1 MRKLYLSAVLISLVI
16 SGIQCSVYES
26 FTNLSRLQFK
36 VGAVDGFQ
44 INGVSISNKS
54 KLSDFN
60 PMDLLSLSSA
70 FAQGSLPASFVLNVD
85 AKNPN
90 DGTGGYKKSDATL
103 QNFKWRL
110 FLDDKET
117 ISGDID
123 QPVAIPGTGDVTTIP
138 IRINLDLIKFF
149 KDRGY
154 ESIINL
160 ALALGGNQ
168 GSSSKITLFATPTVS
183 SPFGNITYPG
193 ELKLVDTQ
201 FSK

>member
-1 MRKLYLSAVLISLVI
+1 MKKSLSIIILFLLVI

-36 VGAVDGFQ
+36 VGQVDGFQ

-60 PMDLLSLSSA
+60 PLDLLNISSS
-70 FAQGSLPASFVLNVD
+70 FAQGTLPASFVLNVE

-90 DGTGGYKKSDATL
+90 DGTGGYPKSDATL
-103 QNFKWRL
+103 QGFKWRL

-117 ISGDID
+117 VSGDID
-123 QPVAIPGTGDVTTIP
+123 KPVTIPGTGEIATIP
-138 IRINLDLIKFF
+138 IRINLDLLKFF
-149 KDRGY
+149 NDKGY

-168 GSSSKITLFATPTVS
+168 GSSSKVSLYATPTVS
-183 SPFGNITYPG
+183 SPFGNIKYPG

>member
-1 MRKLYLSAVLISLVI
+1 MKKYFSIVIILALVI
-16 SGIQCSVYES
+16 GGCSVYQTL
-26 FTNLSRLQFK
+26 TNLSRLQFK
-36 VGAVDGFQ
+36 VGEVDGFN
-44 INGVSISNKS
+44 INGVSISGKS

-60 PMDLLSLSSA
+60 PLDLINLSAA
-70 FAQGSLPASFVLNVD
+70 FAKGTLPASFVLNVE

-90 DGTGGYKKSDATL
+90 DGTGGYQKSDATL

-117 ISGDID
+117 ISGELD
-123 QPVAIPGTGDVTTIP
+123 QPVTVPGTGNVTTIP
-138 IRINLDLIKFF
+138 LRINLDLVKFF
-149 KDRGY
+149 EDRGY
-154 ESIINL
+154 ESIVNL
-160 ALALGGNQ
+160 ALALGGVQ

>member
-1 MRKLYLSAVLISLVI
+1 MKKSLSIIILLLLVLL
-16 SGIQCSVYES
+16 GIQCSVYES

-36 VGAVDGFQ
+36 VGQVDGFQ

-60 PMDLLSLSSA
+60 PLDLLNISSS
-70 FAQGSLPASFVLNVD
+70 FAQGTLPASFVLNVE

-90 DGTGGYKKSDATL
+90 DGTGGYPKSDATL
-103 QNFKWRL
+103 QGFKWRL

-117 ISGDID
+117 VSGDID
-123 QPVAIPGTGDVTTIP
+123 KPVTIPGTGEIATIP
-138 IRINLDLIKFF
+138 IRINLDLLKFF
-149 KDRGY
+149 NDKGY

-168 GSSSKITLFATPTVS
+168 GSSSKVSLYATPTVS
-183 SPFGNITYPG
+183 SPFGNIKYPG

>member
-1 MRKLYLSAVLISLVI
+1 MRKFFIMTIVLSIVI
-16 SGIQCSVYES
+16 SGIQCSVYETL
-26 FTNLSRLQFK
+26 TNISRLQFK
-36 VGAVDGFQ
+36 VGNVNGFQ
-44 INGVSISNKS
+44 ISGIPVSGKS
-54 KLSDFN
+54 KLSDFSAI
-60 PMDLLSLSSA
+60 DLLKLTSG
-70 FAQGSLPASFVLNVD
+70 FAQGSLPASFILNVD

-117 ISGDID
+117 ISGDIA
-123 QPVAIPGTGDVTTIP
+123 QPLEIPGTGQVTSIPLTIN
-138 IRINLDLIKFF
+138 IDLMRFF
-149 KDRGY
+149 KDKGY

-160 ALALGGNQ
+160 ALALGGVQ

-193 ELKLVDTQ
+193 ELKLIDTE

>member
-1 MRKLYLSAVLISLVI
+1 MKKFFTLAILFTIVI

-26 FTNLSRLQFK
+26 LTNLSRLQFK
-36 VGAVDGFQ
+36 VGNVNGFEISGIQ
-44 INGVSISNKS
+44 VSSKS
-54 KLSDFN
+54 KLSDFSAI
-60 PMDLLSLSSA
+60 DLLKLTSS
-70 FAQGSLPASFVLNVD
+70 FAQGSLPASFTLNVD

-110 FLDDKET
+110 FLDDQET
-117 ISGDID
+117 ISGDIA
-123 QPVAIPGTGDVTTIP
+123 QPLVIPGTGEATAIP
-138 IRINLDLIKFF
+138 LKINLDLMKFF
-149 KDRGY
+149 KDKGY
-154 ESIINL
+154 ESIVNL
-160 ALALGGNQ
+160 ALALGGAQ
-168 GSSSKITLFATPTVS
+168 GSSSKITLYATPTVS

>member
-1 MRKLYLSAVLISLVI
+1 MKKYFTLTILFAIVI

-26 FTNLSRLQFK
+26 LTNLSRLQFK
-36 VGAVDGFQ
+36 VGNVNGFE
-44 INGVSISNKS
+44 ISGISVTGKS

-60 PMDLLSLSSA
+60 AIDLLKLTSS
-70 FAQGSLPASFVLNVD
+70 FAQGSLPASFILNVD

-103 QNFKWRL
+103 QNFRWRL
-110 FLDDKET
+110 FLDEKET
-117 ISGDID
+117 ISGDIA
-123 QPVAIPGTGDVTTIP
+123 QPLVIPGTGEATAIP
-138 IRINLDLIKFF
+138 LRINIDLMKFF
-149 KDRGY
+149 KEKGY
-154 ESIINL
+154 ESIVNL
-160 ALALGGNQ
+160 ALALGGAQ
-168 GSSSKITLFATPTVS
+168 GSSSKVTLYATPTVS

>member
-1 MRKLYLSAVLISLVI
+1 MKKYFTLTILIAIVI

-26 FTNLSRLQFK
+26 LTNLSRLQFK
-36 VGAVDGFQ
+36 VGNVNGFE
-44 INGVSISNKS
+44 ISGISVTGKS

-60 PMDLLSLSSA
+60 AIDLLKLTSS
-70 FAQGSLPASFVLNVD
+70 FAQGSLPASFILNVD

-103 QNFKWRL
+103 QNFRWRL
-110 FLDDKET
+110 FLDEKET
-117 ISGDID
+117 ISGDIA
-123 QPVAIPGTGDVTTIP
+123 QPLVIPGTGEATAIP
-138 IRINLDLIKFF
+138 LRINIDLMKFF
-149 KDRGY
+149 KEKGY
-154 ESIINL
+154 ESIVNL
-160 ALALGGNQ
+160 ALALGGAQ
-168 GSSSKITLFATPTVS
+168 GSSSKVTLYATPTVS

>member
-1 MRKLYLSAVLISLVI
+1 MKKLFLSAVLLSFVI

-36 VGAVDGFQ
+36 VGEVDGFQ

-54 KLSDFN
+54 KLGDFN
-60 PMDLLSLSSA
+60 PLDLLNLSSA

-117 ISGDID
+117 VSGDIE
-123 QPVAIPGTGDVTTIP
+123 QPISIPGTGDVTTIP
-138 IRINLDLIKFF
+138 LRINLDLIKFF
-149 KDRGY
+149 NDKGY

-160 ALALGGNQ
+160 ALTLGGNQ
-168 GSSSKITLFATPTVS
+168 GSSSKITLYATPTVS

>member
-1 MRKLYLSAVLISLVI
+1 MKKLFFITVI
-16 SGIQCSVYES
+16 FAFILSGIRCSVYES
-26 FTNLSRLQFK
+26 MTNLSRLQFK
-36 VGAVDGFQ
+36 VGNVNGFQ

-54 KLSDFN
+54 KLNDFN
-60 PMDLLSLSSA
+60 PLDIINISAA
-70 FAQGSLPASFVLNVD
+70 FAKGTLPASFVLNVD

-90 DGTGGYKKSDATL
+90 DGTGGYPKSDATL
-103 QNFKWRL
+103 QGFKWRL

-123 QPVAIPGTGDVTTIP
+123 NPVTIPGTGDVTTIP
-138 IRINLDLIKFF
+138 LRINIDLMKFF
-149 KDRGY
+149 NDKGY
-154 ESIINL
+154 ESLINL
-160 ALALGGNQ
+160 ALALGGTQ
-168 GSSSKITLFATPTVS
+168 GSSSKVTLYATPTVS

>member
-1 MRKLYLSAVLISLVI
+1 MKKIIIVTVLIALII

-26 FTNLSRLQFK
+26 ITNISRLQFK
-36 VGAVDGFQ
+36 VGSVNGFQ
-44 INGVSISNKS
+44 ISGINFSGKS
-54 KLSDFN
+54 KLNDFSAI
-60 PMDLLSLSSA
+60 DLLKLSAS
-70 FAQGSLPASFVLNVD
+70 FANGTLPASFILNVE

-90 DGTGGYKKSDATL
+90 DGTGGYKRTDATL

-117 ISGDID
+117 ISGDLD
-123 QPVAIPGTGDVTTIP
+123 QPVTVPGTGEVTTVPLKVNI
-138 IRINLDLIKFF
+138 DLMKFF
-149 KDRGY
+149 KDKGY

-168 GSSSKITLFATPTVS
+168 GSSSKISLYATPTVR

-193 ELKLVDTQ
+193 ELKIVDYT

>member
-1 MRKLYLSAVLISLVI
+1 MKKLFLSAVLISFVI

-36 VGAVDGFQ
+36 VGEVDGFQ

-54 KLSDFN
+54 KLGDFN
-60 PMDLLSLSSA
+60 PLDVLNLSSA
-70 FAQGSLPASFVLNVD
+70 FAQGTLPASFVLNVE

-117 ISGDID
+117 VSGDIE
-123 QPVAIPGTGDVTTIP
+123 QPIAIPGTGDVTTIP
-138 IRINLDLIKFF
+138 IRINIDLIKFF

>member
-1 MRKLYLSAVLISLVI
+1 MKKFFTLTILFAIVI

-26 FTNLSRLQFK
+26 LTNLSRLQFK
-36 VGAVDGFQ
+36 VGNVNGFE
-44 INGVSISNKS
+44 ISGISVTGKS

-60 PMDLLSLSSA
+60 AIDLLKLTSS
-70 FAQGSLPASFVLNVD
+70 FAQGSLPASFILNVD

-103 QNFKWRL
+103 QNFRWRL
-110 FLDDKET
+110 FLDEKET
-117 ISGDID
+117 ISGDIA
-123 QPVAIPGTGDVTTIP
+123 QPLVIPGTGEATAIP
-138 IRINLDLIKFF
+138 LRINIDLMKFF
-149 KDRGY
+149 KDKGY
-154 ESIINL
+154 ESIVNL
-160 ALALGGNQ
+160 ALALGGAQ
-168 GSSSKITLFATPTVS
+168 GSSSKVTLYATPTVS

>member
-1 MRKLYLSAVLISLVI
+1 MKKLLFISVTVAFIL
-16 SGIQCSVYES
+16 SGIRCSVYES
-26 FTNLSRLQFK
+26 MTNLSRLQFK
-36 VGAVDGFQ
+36 VGNVNGFQ

-54 KLSDFN
+54 KLNDFN
-60 PMDLLSLSSA
+60 PLDIINISSA
-70 FAQGSLPASFVLNVD
+70 FAKGTLPASFVLNVD

-90 DGTGGYKKSDATL
+90 DGTGGYPKSDATL
-103 QNFKWRL
+103 QGFKWRL

-123 QPVAIPGTGDVTTIP
+123 SPVTIPGTGDVTTIP
-138 IRINLDLIKFF
+138 LRINIDLMKFF
-149 KDRGY
+149 KDKGY
-154 ESIINL
+154 ESLINL
-160 ALALGGNQ
+160 ALALGGTQ
-168 GSSSKITLFATPTVS
+168 GSSSKVTLYATPTVS